1 MNRALPRWRG
11 EPWLGPEVLVAALAM
26 ILVEA
31 EFITRGFGL
40 FLIVFFT
47 VPILWLVTLA
57 CIAWSVT
64 WRRAG
69 RSTPLALLLLVTA
82 EPLGRPIQ
90 TAWDWTGVTLWSL
103 AHHRDVTAATG
114 RDAILTGWGD
124 WGWAGGSTFAYVV
137 ADAQDASS
145 SSAGAERWRHR
156 LRLDCPVAHGLR
168 IRAHLYLVET
178 SDCPFDDIF
187 LPE

>member
-1 MNRALPRWRG
+1 
-11 EPWLGPEVLVAALAM
+11 M

-47 VPILWLVTLA
+47 APILWLVMLA

-64 WRRAG
+64 WRRPG

-90 TAWDWTGVTLWSL
+90 TA
-103 AHHRDVTAATG
+103 
-114 RDAILTGWGD
+114 
-124 WGWAGGSTFAYVV
+124 
-137 ADAQDASS
+137 
-145 SSAGAERWRHR
+145 
-156 LRLDCPVAHGLR
+156 
-168 IRAHLYLVET
+168 
-178 SDCPFDDIF
+178 
-187 LPE
+187 

>member
-1 MNRALPRWRG
+1 MNRALTRWRG
-11 EPWLGPEVLVAALAM
+11 GPWLGPEVLVAALAM

-64 WRRAG
+64 SRRAG

-103 AHHRDVTAATG
+103 AHHREVTAATG

-124 WGWAGGSTFAYVV
+124 WGWAGGLTFAYVV

-145 SSAGAERWRHR
+145 SSAGAERWRNR
-156 LRLDCPVAHGLR
+156 LRLGCPVAHGLR

-178 SDCPFDDIF
+178 SDCPFDGIS